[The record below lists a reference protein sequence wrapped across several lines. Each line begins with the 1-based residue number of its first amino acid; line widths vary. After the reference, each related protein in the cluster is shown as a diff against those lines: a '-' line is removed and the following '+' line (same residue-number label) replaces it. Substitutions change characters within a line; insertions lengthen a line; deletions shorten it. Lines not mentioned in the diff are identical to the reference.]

1 MMHVWTV
8 LVYSYAR
15 VWPDEV
21 LVSVLYDA
29 CVHSVGHLLA
39 MVLLL
44 LDSVISICTPSK
56 PLTVF
61 VT

>member
-1 MMHVWTV
+1 MDDID
-8 LVYSYAR
+8 
-15 VWPDEV
+15 DEV
-21 LVSVLYDA
+21 LVLYDA
-29 CVHSVGHLLA
+29 CVDSVGHLLA

-44 LDSVISICTPSK
+44 LYNVISICTPSK

>member
-1 MMHVWTV
+1 MHDID
-8 LVYSYAR
+8 
-15 VWPDEV
+15 DEV
-21 LVSVLYDA
+21 LVLYDA
-29 CVHSVGHLLA
+29 CVDSVGHLLA

-56 PLTVF
+56 PLTIF

>member
-1 MMHVWTV
+1 MMRVWTV

-21 LVSVLYDA
+21 LVLYDA
-29 CVHSVGHLLA
+29 CVDSVGHLLA